1 MAAVS
6 LGGPLSY
13 ILPPETKL
21 LAQWGTG
28 LRVLLSAQAWFT
40 DGIAKLKADAIHWS
54 SAQLQ
59 HQLSSTY
66 SGHDQSV
73 QLAEFRVMLTVLVNS
88 LMKLYF
94 CLFVCFLTNSWVVA
108 TGLCV

>member
-13 ILPPETKL
+13 IPPPETKL

-40 DGIAKLKADAIHWS
+40 DGMAKLKADAIHWS
-54 SAQLQ
+54 SVQPQ

-73 QLAEFRVMLTVLVNS
+73 QLAEFKVILTVLVNS
-88 LMKLYF
+88 LTNLV
-94 CLFVCFLTNSWVVA
+94 FVGFF
-108 TGLCV
+108 

>member
-13 ILPPETKL
+13 IPPPETKL

-40 DGIAKLKADAIHWS
+40 DGMKLKADAIHWAS
-54 SAQLQ
+54 VSVQFQ

-73 QLAEFRVMLTVLVNS
+73 QLAEFKVVLTVLVNS
-88 LMKLYF
+88 LTKLPFFYF
-94 CLFVCFLTNSWVVA
+94 FFTNSWVVA
-108 TGLCV
+108 TGLCI